1 MSISSL
7 PPSTE
12 KLVTAAEFLAL
23 PDDGRRTELVRGKI
37 IEMPPTQW
45 VHGKVCLALASILS
59 KYIDQFDLGHGSVN
73 DSGVVTE
80 ENPDTVR
87 GTDAAFCSFSRIPKD
102 ALPVG
107 YWPESP
113 EIVFEVLRPSDRP
126 GKTLTKVTEYLDAG
140 VIAIV
145 VIDPEDY
152 QVHVNAKDQP
162 PRTFSYHDSLDLK
175 QYLPESLPPWT
186 VPVHEFFKY
195 LPAPQ

>member
-1 MSISSL
+1 MSISSI
-7 PPSTE
+7 PTTPG

-45 VHGKVCLALASILS
+45 AHGKVCLAIASILS
-59 KYIDQFDLGHGSVN
+59 KYIDHFDMGHGSVN

-87 GTDAAFCSFSRIPKD
+87 GADAAFCSYVRIAKD
-102 ALPVG
+102 SVPVG

-113 EIVFEVLRPSDRP
+113 EIVFEVLSPSDRP
-126 GKTLTKVTEYLDAG
+126 GATLTKVTEYLDADVVA
-140 VIAIV
+140 VIL
-145 VIDPEDY
+145 IDPEDY
-152 QVHVNAKDQP
+152 QIHVNAKNQT
-162 PRTFSYHDSLDLK
+162 PRTLTYQDSLDLK
-175 QYLPESLPPWT
+175 QYLPESLPPWM
-186 VPVHEFFKY
+186 VPVREFFKY